1 MSKSTKSLLRD
12 WRDERAF
19 RVARTISWAGLILGT
34 LATAV
39 DISFKMPVMVLVG
52 DAYLLSG
59 CAIAIYY
66 TKRTKRILHLIWAPL
81 YFGVWVATSTSLFS
95 SGGINSP
102 FFGGYLA
109 LLFVGGLIIQSQ
121 IKPIWVVLFT
131 LLNLISWFLMEVI
144 WPGKFGTVPPLFF
157 NFLINGMVVAALMV
171 YVYEFLRTESN
182 LAGEI
187 IQRYRELDKARESV
201 VKEENANAAK
211 SAFLANISHELRTP
225 LGAILGYAELLQDP
239 QTSLSERSNYSETIL
254 RNGQQ
259 LSRLVDDLLDLAK
272 VEAGKIEF
280 ENIEF
285 NTAELFEET
294 VDMLVLPAR
303 KKMVQLN
310 LTFPSPIPQNVISDP
325 LRIKQILL
333 NLIGNAIKFTD
344 RGEINIRV
352 FYQQDASQFRVE
364 IQDTGKGL
372 TAEEQAK
379 LFKPFSQADATV
391 SRKFGGTGLGLSLS
405 RNMAR
410 LLGGDLQLAWSQ
422 PGLGSEFVLLLP
434 VRTIDSKLTVQNAQ
448 ASIEETKVPQIQ
460 ILAGVKVLLVDDT
473 TDNQKLIS
481 LFLERTGASVELASD
496 GVEAIQKVMQSH
508 FDIVLM
514 DVQMPVMDGLQAA
527 SILRQK
533 NFQKPLIALT
543 AHAMKEDR
551 DRCLAAGFDDYLS
564 KPVDRQLLVGKIK
577 SIISQ
582 RVTNKEGRTDLRPE
596 TRLDNSAEIRGDF
609 QREAQP
615 SV

>member
-1 MSKSTKSLLRD
+1 MSFINQNTNTLLRD

-19 RVARTISWAGLILGT
+19 RVARTISWAGLILGS
-34 LATAV
+34 LATVV
-39 DISFKMPVMVLVG
+39 DVYFQMPASVLVG
-52 DAYLLSG
+52 DAFLLLG
-59 CAIAIYY
+59 CSVAIYY
-66 TKRTKRILHLIWAPL
+66 SNLPKRYLPLIWAPL
-81 YFGVWVATSTSLFS
+81 YLGVWIATFTSLLS
-95 SGGINSP
+95 TGGINSP
-102 FFGGYLA
+102 FLGGYMA

-121 IKPIWVVLFT
+121 IKPHWVVLFT
-131 LLNLISWFLMEVI
+131 VVNLVFWFVAELY
-144 WPGKFGTVPPLFF
+144 WPHSFGSEPPIIF
-157 NFLINGMVVAALMV
+157 NFLINAMVVAALMV
-171 YVYEFLRTESN
+171 YIYEFLRTESN

-187 IQRYRELDKARESV
+187 IQRYRELEKARESV
-201 VKEENANAAK
+201 LKEENANAAK

-239 QTSLSERSNYSETIL
+239 NSSNSEKYDYSDTII
-254 RNGQQ
+254 RNGHQ

-280 ENIEF
+280 ESIEF
-285 NTAELFEET
+285 NTIELFEET
-294 VDMLVLPAR
+294 VNILTLPAR
-303 KKMVQLN
+303 KKQVQLN
-310 LTFPSPIPQNVISDP
+310 LSFPTPIPFEVISDP

-333 NLIGNAIKFTD
+333 NLISNAIKFTD

-352 FYQQDASQFRVE
+352 FFQQEASQFRVE
-364 IQDTGKGL
+364 IQDTGQGL
-372 TAEEQAK
+372 TPDEQAK
-379 LFKPFSQADATV
+379 LFKPFSQADVST

-434 VRTIDSKLTVQNAQ
+434 VKINDAKLSLSGGLTMADAIKN
-448 ASIEETKVPQIQ
+448 PQTQ
-460 ILAGVKVLLVDDT
+460 ILEGIKVLLVDDT
-473 TDNQKLIS
+473 FDNQKLIS
-481 LFLERTGASVELASD
+481 LFLERTGATVELASD
-496 GVEAIQKVMQSH
+496 GVEAIQKVMQ
-508 FDIVLM
+508 FPYDVVLM

-551 DRCLAAGFDDYLS
+551 DRCLAAGFDDYLT

-577 SIISQ
+577 SMISQ
-582 RVTNKEGRTDLRPE
+582 RPIM
-596 TRLDNSAEIRGDF
+596 A
-609 QREAQP
+609 EAQP
-615 SV
+615 SI